1 MQFAEIAF
9 GLECLEQRTH
19 LTAAPLAEYWPLVPG
34 ATWMYD
40 TQGGG
45 AGLRSWEKETILP
58 RQKITYG
65 VKAFQRLRQPSD
77 GGVNVRLEHLA
88 AGGLFGV
95 VSRHS
100 AAFHAPILVPQ
111 HAAGGVA
118 P

>member
-1 MQFAEIAF
+1 MQSAEIAF

-45 AGLRSWEKETILP
+45 AGLGSWEKETILP

-65 VKAFQRLRQPSD
+65 EKAFQR
-77 GGVNVRLEHLA
+77 GGQSSGGDVSVSLEALG
-88 AGGLFGV
+88 AGGMLG
-95 VSRHS
+95 R
-100 AAFHAPILVPQ
+100 LKRGQ
-111 HAAGGVA
+111 VA
-118 P
+118 VR